1 MSVEFSE
8 HNVKRRYKSRRTKFP
23 LGRLLLLALA
33 VFLFVYLGGFSSL
46 LEKLPM
52 LGKDKNAPVE
62 KDWRDFCQGAK
73 GTPFALKGELVQCS
87 WVVKDSMALLPNS
100 FLRYVASER
109 KSPVAKLHWIAL
121 AQDFETPLLVQRED
135 VETKTYL
142 NIQKSDSS
150 FVWID
155 MDTGCRF
162 PGLCPQT
169 PLNFSSLP
177 ITEDFDFDGQESLL
191 AADVLRGIG
200 EAPVHPV
207 LPGRILNEGRDS
219 LGYFIEI
226 DHGNNITSRMW
237 GMLAFVDANFSFADT
252 SAVMQARDSVDLNS
266 IVGRLAPVDSATFFL
281 RIRRNGSFVRWD
293 EFYRETHPLD
303 SAKIAKFKE
312 EVGL

>member
-1 MSVEFSE
+1 M
-8 HNVKRRYKSRRTKFP
+8 
-23 LGRLLLLALA
+23 LLALA
-33 VFLFVYLGGFSSL
+33 IFLFFYLGGFTAL
-46 LEKLPM
+46 LERLPM
-52 LGKDKNAPVE
+52 PGEDKNAPVE
-62 KDWRDFCQGAK
+62 KNWRDLCLEAK

-87 WVVKDSMALLPNS
+87 WVVKDSMPLLPSS

-109 KSPVAKLHWIAL
+109 RSPLAKLHWVSHA
-121 AQDFETPLLVQRED
+121 ANFGTPLLVQRED

-142 NIQKSDSS
+142 NILLEDSS
-150 FVWID
+150 SVWID

-237 GMLAFVDANFSFADT
+237 GMLAFVDVNFSSTDT
-252 SAVMQARDSVDLNS
+252 SAAMHARDSVNLNS
-266 IVGRLAPVDSATFFL
+266 VVGRLAPVDSATFFL
-281 RIRRNGSFVRWD
+281 RIRRNGAFVRWD
-293 EFYRETHPLD
+293 DFYKETHPLD